1 MQRPIRRDL
10 HLHLQLVLVD
20 GVRGRDLMHRGRD
33 LHHEVLVF
41 EVRGGVRGAHVR
53 ELARDDDGREVR
65 SGERADGR
73 GERAVLAV
81 LDPGGDE
88 GGDGGEGA
96 EVDVRSKGW
105 EGEGGTGLVYFGQ
118 SVKTLIAGIES
129 LTRHVKFIYSP
140 LVQLEGPRK
149 SLVEA

>member
-1 MQRPIRRDL
+1 MPLDILLPSRKRLIDKLGSSKAVVRANLLRILRTVCDVHPNRA
-10 HLHLQLVLVD
+10 VLVERYGIYD
-20 GVRGRDLMHRGRD
+20 IVARLSEEDSA
-33 LHHEVLVF
+33 VL
-41 EVRGGVRGAHVR
+41 VR

-88 GGDGGEGA
+88 GGDGGEGT

-105 EGEGGTGLVYFGQ
+105 ESEGGTGLVYWGHSQ
-118 SVKTLIAGIES
+118 
-129 LTRHVKFIYSP
+129 
-140 LVQLEGPRK
+140 RK
-149 SLVEA
+149 LLQRVLNLLQDT